1 MNLKKDP
8 AENSI
13 VDFIDDDEYYQIKKE
28 KQQVENGT
36 WAIYI
41 FTGISFLGYT
51 FYVLKNTDTFEWI
64 NFLIN
69 LIVIVAYLFLASY
82 SSDKP
87 YTAFIATLCVVGFVF
102 LLDTFYNSQIGLRG
116 IIIKIILIVYISMR
130 FDAAKKV
137 QAYENAQKSKKR

>member
-41 FTGISFLGYT
+41 FTGISFLDYT
-51 FYVLKNTDTFEWI
+51 FYVLKI
-64 NFLIN
+64 PI
-69 LIVIVAYLFLASY
+69 
-82 SSDKP
+82 
-87 YTAFIATLCVVGFVF
+87 
-102 LLDTFYNSQIGLRG
+102 LLSG
-116 IIIKIILIVYISMR
+116 
-130 FDAAKKV
+130 
-137 QAYENAQKSKKR
+137 